1 MRLTRTFMF
10 LLPFLFACGGSVQ
23 VILKPPVEKQ
33 CSKAG
38 LEGCP
43 EFTQGVLMYIE
54 GDEAN
59 GKVAL
64 EKGAAAN
71 APAKVRKF
79 AKMIKKLKK
88 IPGASSYTVKIVEVA
103 DIILAASKNSK
114 GAAGPADPDEDDDIG
129 K

>member
-1 MRLTRTFMF
+1 MRLKRS
-10 LLPFLFACGGSVQ
+10 FLFTLPLLAACGGSIQ
-23 VILKPPVEKQ
+23 VVLKPPVEDR
-33 CSKAG
+33 CTKAG
-38 LEGCP
+38 LQGCP
-43 EFTQGVLMYIE
+43 EFTQGVLLYIE

-59 GKVAL
+59 GKAMV

-103 DIILAASKNSK
+103 DIILATSKK
-114 GAAGPADPDEDDDIG
+114 APTDPDEDDDIG